1 MIKKLTAHGNSSALV
16 IEKPIMELLK
26 MTPDTPVEVRTD
38 GQRLII
44 TPILEERREDS
55 IEAALARLKKK
66 NEQRES
72 ARPVA
77 VAGC

>member
-77 VAGC
+77 VAGF